1 MSMLDTT
8 SNDRFMVNVA
18 RARGIVRL
26 YNGTLA
32 TLISWGT
39 PGDGRRA
46 GTGSR
51 VRLEGCDGKT
61 RWTGKKSDIIEVVDA
76 RMDEC

>member
-8 SNDRFMVNVA
+8 PTDRYMVDVA

-26 YNGTLA
+26 YDGTLA

-39 PGDGRRA
+39 PGRGRKA
-46 GTGSR
+46 GTGNR
-51 VRLEGCDGKT
+51 IRLEGCDGET
-61 RWTGKKSDIIEVVDA
+61 RWTAKKCDVIEVVDA
-76 RMDEC
+76 RMDS